1 MPMIYIPKSLP
12 PCDHDDCG
20 PTGCKREVL
29 PPSQEC
35 AVCGHR
41 DALDV
46 LKCDECGYDFPSP
59 ASPAVAFCS
68 PSGGDV
74 HADLIDRAAAW
85 LQKKGCAVVI
95 TDMTHGGP
103 ETADAIGWKG
113 NYATIIECKASRSD
127 FLADRKKDF
136 RRRPERGMG
145 SLRYFCAPVG
155 LIRTDELPPHWGLLE
170 SAKGKL
176 REAVKATHQDANKK
190 EEVGLLLSALRRIAH
205 TAPKGVSVRCYTMTT
220 KCRASLG
227 VANTEGLA
235 SPAGS
240 EL

>member
-1 MPMIYIPKSLP
+1 MYRFCGRSRLRSIYAEHFSADTAMIETDSNPAPDSA
-12 PCDHDDCG
+12 DHGSC
-20 PTGCKREVL
+20 
-29 PPSQEC
+29 
-35 AVCGHR
+35 
-41 DALDV
+41 
-46 LKCDECGYDFPSP
+46 
-59 ASPAVAFCS
+59 
-68 PSGGDV
+68 GDV

-85 LQKKGCAVVI
+85 LRKKGCAVVI

-113 NYATIIECKASRSD
+113 NYATIVECKASRSD

-155 LIRTDELPPHWGLLE
+155 LIRPAELPPHWGLLE
-170 SAKGKL
+170 CAKGKL
-176 REAVKATHQDANKK
+176 REAVKATHQEANKK

-227 VANTEGLA
+227 VVNVQSEG
-235 SPAGS
+235 SPPSRLENKQERNGDS
-240 EL
+240 LH